1 MKYLFENENA
11 LELWFY
17 ITKELCI
24 TINPSTDFEDVIYV
38 SEKSLTDTLI
48 EMNQKFEFDAERKR
62 FFRKP

>member
-1 MKYLFENENA
+1 MKYIFENENA

-17 ITKELCI
+17 ITKELGI
-24 TINPSTDFEDVIYV
+24 TINPSTDFEDVIYI
-38 SEKSLTDTLI
+38 SEKSMTDTLI